1 MIHLRKE
8 IELLKKLLLS
18 ISGLVEEN
26 LWRAVKAFEE
36 KDLALAEEAMG
47 KDGEID
53 AREVELEEECLKALA
68 LHQPVATDLRFI
80 VSVLKI
86 NNDLERI
93 GDLAVNIA
101 RRARYLATHPDV
113 DAVFD
118 LPGMAA
124 KVQDMLRHSL
134 DSLVN
139 MDADMAR
146 AVCAEDDEVD
156 AVHRQ
161 TYKLVRDA
169 IRANPEQIDVLTHV
183 LSASNHLERIA
194 DLATNIA
201 EDVVYMVEGQIVRHR
216 EPEL

>member
-216 EPEL
+216 QNI